1 MTLANV
7 TFMTGNVREGEHVVQ
22 KNDANPAG
30 GIPLP
35 WPTNGAGSV
44 GPTSGVLKTK
54 STPKVPPTVKTPRLI
69 VSGSAVA
76 DGTATSTAAQT
87 ISRAR
92 IARLT
97 HTAFDMHASLRC
109 ARSATCR
116 PDGEYAPKA
125 RNPRSSSSVGAP
137 CSECVG
143 HRTVRHSSK

>member
-7 TFMTGNVREGEHVVQ
+7 TFMTGNVRDGEHVVQ

-35 WPTNGAGSV
+35 SPTNGAGSV

-54 STPKVPPTVKTPRLI
+54 STPKVPPTVKKPRLI

-92 IARLT
+92 IARLPT
-97 HTAFDMHASLRC
+97 HPSTCTPPCVARGVQLVGPTPNTRRKLVILGFRHPSACHA
-109 ARSATCR
+109 
-116 PDGEYAPKA
+116 
-125 RNPRSSSSVGAP
+125 
-137 CSECVG
+137 
-143 HRTVRHSSK
+143 

>member
-7 TFMTGNVREGEHVVQ
+7 TFMTGSVREGEHVVQ

-35 WPTNGAGSV
+35 SPTNGAGSV
-44 GPTSGVLKTK
+44 GPTSGVLRTK
-54 STPKVPPTVKTPRLI
+54 STPKVPPTVKKPRLI

-76 DGTATSTAAQT
+76 DGTTTSTAAQP

-97 HTAFDMHASLRC
+97 HTGFDMHTSLRWR
-109 ARSATCR
+109 AVQLVGPTPNTCR
-116 PDGEYAPKA
+116 KLVILG
-125 RNPRSSSSVGAP
+125 
-137 CSECVG
+137 
-143 HRTVRHSSK
+143 VRHPSPRHAGMRRPCGR